1 MKKILF
7 ISGLFV
13 LINLNY
19 SLFFK
24 NNNIF
29 DFLFLNSEN
38 NLLINKIETLEKK
51 NKDLSIK
58 IKELSSSSHALEN
71 FARYN
76 LGLVKNDET
85 FVPGSDSEPDS
96 EEEYMS
102 DDSIQS
108 EY

>member
-1 MKKILF
+1 MKKLLF
-7 ISGLFV
+7 ISGIFV

-29 DFLFLNSEN
+29 DFLSLNSEN
-38 NLLINKIETLEKK
+38 NLLVNKIEILEKK
-51 NKDLSIK
+51 NTELSMK
-58 IKELSSSSHALEN
+58 IKELSSSSHSLEN

-85 FVPGSDSEPDS
+85 FVH
-96 EEEYMS
+96 
-102 DDSIQS
+102 IIKK
-108 EY
+108 

>member
-51 NKDLSIK
+51 NNDLSLK
-58 IKELSSSSHALEN
+58 IKELSPSSHALEN

-85 FVPGSDSEPDS
+85 FVHV
-96 EEEYMS
+96 
-102 DDSIQS
+102 IKKW
-108 EY
+108 

>member
-1 MKKILF
+1 MNKLLF

-13 LINLNY
+13 LMNLNY

-24 NNNIF
+24 NNNLF

-38 NLLINKIETLEKK
+38 NLLISKIKILEKK
-51 NKDLSIK
+51 NNDLSTK
-58 IKELSSSSHALEN
+58 IKELSSSSHSLEN

-85 FVPGSDSEPDS
+85 FVHV
-96 EEEYMS
+96 
-102 DDSIQS
+102 IKK
-108 EY
+108 

>member
-38 NLLINKIETLEKK
+38 NLLINNIETLEKK

-85 FVPGSDSEPDS
+85 FVHV
-96 EEEYMS
+96 
-102 DDSIQS
+102 IKK
-108 EY
+108 

>member
-1 MKKILF
+1 MKKLLF

-51 NKDLSIK
+51 NNDLSLE

-85 FVPGSDSEPDS
+85 FVHV
-96 EEEYMS
+96 
-102 DDSIQS
+102 IKK
-108 EY
+108 

>member
-51 NKDLSIK
+51 NNALSLK

-85 FVPGSDSEPDS
+85 FVHV
-96 EEEYMS
+96 
-102 DDSIQS
+102 IKK
-108 EY
+108 

>member
-1 MKKILF
+1 MKKILL

-85 FVPGSDSEPDS
+85 FVHV
-96 EEEYMS
+96 
-102 DDSIQS
+102 IKKW
-108 EY
+108 

>member
-19 SLFFK
+19 SLFLK
-24 NNNIF
+24 NYNIF

-51 NKDLSIK
+51 NIDLSLK

-85 FVPGSDSEPDS
+85 FVHV
-96 EEEYMS
+96 
-102 DDSIQS
+102 IKK
-108 EY
+108 

>member
-38 NLLINKIETLEKK
+38 SLLINKIETLEKK
-51 NKDLSIK
+51 NNNLSLK

-76 LGLVKNDET
+76 LGLIKKDET
-85 FVPGSDSEPDS
+85 FVHV
-96 EEEYMS
+96 
-102 DDSIQS
+102 IKK
-108 EY
+108 

>member
-1 MKKILF
+1 MKKLLF

-29 DFLFLNSEN
+29 DFLSLNSEN
-38 NLLINKIETLEKK
+38 NLLVNKIEILEKK
-51 NKDLSIK
+51 NTDLSMK
-58 IKELSSSSHALEN
+58 IKELSSSSHSLEN

-85 FVPGSDSEPDS
+85 FVH
-96 EEEYMS
+96 
-102 DDSIQS
+102 IIKK
-108 EY
+108 

>member
-38 NLLINKIETLEKK
+38 NLLIYKIETLEKK
-51 NKDLSIK
+51 NNDLSIK

-85 FVPGSDSEPDS
+85 FVHV
-96 EEEYMS
+96 
-102 DDSIQS
+102 IKK
-108 EY
+108 

>member
-38 NLLINKIETLEKK
+38 NLLINKIAILEKK
-51 NKDLSIK
+51 NHDLNMK
-58 IKELSSSSHALEN
+58 IEELSSSSHALEN

-85 FVPGSDSEPDS
+85 FVHV
-96 EEEYMS
+96 
-102 DDSIQS
+102 IKK
-108 EY
+108 

>member
-1 MKKILF
+1 MKKILL

-38 NLLINKIETLEKK
+38 NLLINKIESLEKK

-85 FVPGSDSEPDS
+85 FVHV
-96 EEEYMS
+96 
-102 DDSIQS
+102 IKKW
-108 EY
+108 

>member
-51 NKDLSIK
+51 NNDLSIK

-76 LGLVKNDET
+76 LGLVKNDEI
-85 FVPGSDSEPDS
+85 FVH
-96 EEEYMS
+96 
-102 DDSIQS
+102 IIKK
-108 EY
+108 

>member
-19 SLFFK
+19 YLFFK

-51 NKDLSIK
+51 NNDLSLK

-85 FVPGSDSEPDS
+85 FVHV
-96 EEEYMS
+96 
-102 DDSIQS
+102 IKK
-108 EY
+108 

>member
-38 NLLINKIETLEKK
+38 NILINKIETLQRK
-51 NKDLSIK
+51 NYDLSIK

-76 LGLVKNDET
+76 LGLVRNDET
-85 FVPGSDSEPDS
+85 FVHV
-96 EEEYMS
+96 
-102 DDSIQS
+102 IKK
-108 EY
+108 

>member
-38 NLLINKIETLEKK
+38 NILINKIEILEKK
-51 NKDLSIK
+51 NNDLSIK

-85 FVPGSDSEPDS
+85 FVHV
-96 EEEYMS
+96 
-102 DDSIQS
+102 IKK
-108 EY
+108 

>member
-1 MKKILF
+1 MNKLLF

-13 LINLNY
+13 LMNLNY

-85 FVPGSDSEPDS
+85 FVHV
-96 EEEYMS
+96 
-102 DDSIQS
+102 IKK
-108 EY
+108 

>member
-1 MKKILF
+1 MNKLLF

-24 NNNIF
+24 NNNLF

-38 NLLINKIETLEKK
+38 NLLISKIKILEKK
-51 NKDLSIK
+51 NNDLSTK
-58 IKELSSSSHALEN
+58 IKELSSSSHSLEN

-85 FVPGSDSEPDS
+85 FVH
-96 EEEYMS
+96 
-102 DDSIQS
+102 IIKK
-108 EY
+108 

>member
-7 ISGLFV
+7 VSGLFV

-19 SLFFK
+19 FLFFK
-24 NNNIF
+24 DNNIF

-51 NKDLSIK
+51 NNDLSIK

-85 FVPGSDSEPDS
+85 FVHV
-96 EEEYMS
+96 
-102 DDSIQS
+102 IKK
-108 EY
+108 